1 MHLRDQ
7 RLCAHVRQDPCKL
20 LQTLASRR
28 IQEPY
33 PGAPAAGKDLIE
45 ILMLALVV
53 PGHAHRSWEQI
64 YHFRTIVTLSSLPVN
79 LKRHVIVKVDRRA
92 AVLAYIK
99 TFFPIKTNGVVP
111 ALHDREVAGVFDTAA
126 TRVLLVVLKP

>member
-1 MHLRDQ
+1 MS
-7 RLCAHVRQDPCKL
+7 
-20 LQTLASRR
+20 LQNNRYPVELAG
-28 IQEPY
+28 E
-33 PGAPAAGKDLIE
+33 
-45 ILMLALVV
+45 
-53 PGHAHRSWEQI
+53 
-64 YHFRTIVTLSSLPVN
+64 

-92 AVLAYIK
+92 AVFAYIK